1 MKQPRVFAVCG
12 YKHTGKTTLVSSF
25 VQRLSAR
32 GCRVGVIKHDGHDYL
47 AHPLGTDSHK
57 FVQVGAKETILF
69 DDHGHV
75 SIDRYGD
82 ETPAL
87 STLIGAFSQVDVILV
102 EGMKEAPLPKWV
114 LLDERDYDSTKE
126 VYVLPDYAQS
136 KDFHQFVMGFVVSMP
151 SLRVV
156 GSTCPVYHRDDIESM
171 IAVMM
176 EEGLPWD

>member
-1 MKQPRVFAVCG
+1 
-12 YKHTGKTTLVSSF
+12 
-25 VQRLSAR
+25 VQA
-32 GCRVGVIKHDGHDYL
+32 
-47 AHPLGTDSHK
+47 
-57 FVQVGAKETILF
+57 GAKETILF
-69 DDHGHV
+69 NNHGHV

-87 STLIGAFSQVDVILV
+87 PTLFAAFSQVDVILV
-102 EGMKEAPLPKWV
+102 EGMKDAPLPKWV
-114 LLDERDYDSTKE
+114 LLDERDYDSTRGA
-126 VYVLPDYAQS
+126 YVLPDYAQS

-176 EEGLPWD
+176 EEGLSWD